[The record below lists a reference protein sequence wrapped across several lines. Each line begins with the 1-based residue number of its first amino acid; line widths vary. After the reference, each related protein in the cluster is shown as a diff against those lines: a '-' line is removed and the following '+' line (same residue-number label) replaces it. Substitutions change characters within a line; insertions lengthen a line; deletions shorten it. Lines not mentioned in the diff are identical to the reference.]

1 MFLLGVETP
10 QPFISI
16 APDPTKNVLIT
27 KYQNSRDFKIFFIPL
42 SISTTATIFCL
53 NFYLCTHNK
62 SSAPIG
68 RELKQLVGRRHFN
81 RNKRVNSFV
90 SNRWIDQ
97 FLSFFPKFLL
107 YTSSGLSLFRLPS
120 ISNKISLKCS
130 LKCFELIY
138 FLYLKQNFRPLYEFE
153 IDRDSTVLQTN
164 QFIPHCKVLHGHV
177 FAKYFPS
184 HI

>member
-107 YTSSGLSLFRLPS
+107 SALYR
-120 ISNKISLKCS
+120 SNT
-130 LKCFELIY
+130 
-138 FLYLKQNFRPLYEFE
+138 FE
-153 IDRDSTVLQTN
+153 IRPKFPNYIYNPYSEVYFQKPETMTSRAACPWVTLPGEIHGSSCVESTIFNGLE
-164 QFIPHCKVLHGHV
+164 
-177 FAKYFPS
+177 AA
-184 HI
+184 